1 MMGKNH
7 IITNFSSVIGFHTS
21 LKLLEQS
28 YGSQIPLIGSVVRF
42 NEDLLFRGCEVPLWV
57 NLSLVACF
65 LLIGSILPDIDSPNS
80 LLGKYLHLSFFKH
93 RGWLHTIWFILPFF
107 VCGFYFSPLLWLSLG
122 MFLHLFWDNLSYG
135 GICFF
140 RPNYITYSSGA
151 MVKRGHWLKL
161 YRVGDISETII
172 VSLIVIFTI
181 VIVYFGFKNGIYSI

>member
-7 IITNFSSVIGFHTS
+7 IITNFSNVISLYTG
-21 LKLLEQS
+21 LKLVEQV
-28 YGSQIPLIGSVVRF
+28 YGSQMPFIVSVVRF
-42 NEDLLFRGCEVPLWV
+42 NEDLLLRGCGVSLWV
-57 NLSLVACF
+57 NLSLGACF
-65 LLIGSILPDIDSPNS
+65 LFVGSILPDIDSPNS
-80 LLGKYLHLSFFKH
+80 LLGRYLYLNFFKH

-107 VCGFYFSPLLWLSLG
+107 LCGLRFLPLLWLSLG

-151 MVKRGHWLKL
+151 MVKRGHFLKL

-172 VSLIVIFTI
+172 VSLIVILTI
-181 VIVYFGFKNGIYSI
+181 VIVYFGFKNGVYSI

>member
-7 IITNFSSVIGFHTS
+7 IITNFSNVISLYTG
-21 LKLLEQS
+21 LKLVEQV
-28 YGSQIPLIGSVVRF
+28 YGSQMPFIVSVVRF
-42 NEDLLFRGCEVPLWV
+42 NEDLLLRGCEVSLWV
-57 NLSLVACF
+57 NLSLGACF
-65 LLIGSILPDIDSPNS
+65 LFVGSILPDIDSPNS
-80 LLGKYLHLSFFKH
+80 LLGRYLYLNFFKH

-107 VCGFYFSPLLWLSLG
+107 LCGLRFLPLLWLSLG

-151 MVKRGHWLKL
+151 MVKRGHFLKL

-172 VSLIVIFTI
+172 VSLIVILTI
-181 VIVYFGFKNGIYSI
+181 VIVYFGFKNGVYSI